1 MDATPLPKVTFRPIN
16 WRLSAPDHPKRFGND
31 MAANEQPGSRNESLR
46 AVLVSRPAWE
56 PAAFVALALA
66 FAWLIRPTGNDWLKI
81 PFLAVIVAIPF
92 LSNYL
97 HRDRLGDMGL
107 RVDNLPSSL
116 REVGIAT
123 VVGAVAVVS
132 IGLLAGSEPDFGG
145 RTLKSLLVYPGW
157 GLIQQYAMQSFTY
170 RRIREATGHPSAAAA
185 VSAMAFAALHY
196 PNLALAGTTFVGGYV
211 WCRLFERH
219 PNLFTLAVSHGWLA
233 VLLRASWSNVW
244 LHNLRIGPE
253 YWSWTP

>member
-1 MDATPLPKVTFRPIN
+1 
-16 WRLSAPDHPKRFGND
+16 
-31 MAANEQPGSRNESLR
+31 MAANEQEGSRIESWR
-46 AVLVSRPAWE
+46 TVLVSRPAWE
-56 PAAFVALALA
+56 PATFVALALA
-66 FAWLIRPTGNDWLKI
+66 YAWLIRPSGNDWLKI
-81 PFLAVIVAIPF
+81 PFVAVIVVIPF

-97 HRDRLGDMGL
+97 HGDRLRDLGL
-107 RVDNLPSSL
+107 RVDNLPPSL

-132 IGLLAGSEPDFGG
+132 IGLLAGNEPVFG
-145 RTLKSLLVYPGW
+145 RRALKSLLVYPGW
-157 GLIQQYAMQSFTY
+157 GLIQQYALQSFTY
-170 RRIREATGHPSAAAA
+170 RRIREAIGRPRVAAA

-196 PNLALAGTTFVGGYV
+196 PNLALAGMTLAGGYV

-233 VLLRASWSNVW
+233 VLLRASWPNVW